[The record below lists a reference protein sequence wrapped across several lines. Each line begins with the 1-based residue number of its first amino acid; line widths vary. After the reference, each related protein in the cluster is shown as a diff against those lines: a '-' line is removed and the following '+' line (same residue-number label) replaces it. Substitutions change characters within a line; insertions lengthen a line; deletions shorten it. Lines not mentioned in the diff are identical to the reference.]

1 LLETSVPLAQIL
13 YSLAEKNV
21 HREFVGVIGIMIGNV
36 KLDEDQHKS
45 AYFEHVAIPPQQ
57 SFIWR
62 MDDYPWRRCVWN
74 YHPEFEIHLIRH
86 SSGLTYVGD
95 HIGHFD
101 AGQLILVGSNLP
113 HNWITPSIGDKKLI
127 ARDIVVQFSPEKML
141 RVSEAFPEFTE
152 IEPLFQRAASGLEFV
167 GRTASVGARLLEAMG
182 ATKGMA
188 QLAILI
194 ELLALMAKSTE
205 YRSLATPVFL
215 SQFRPGTPLDL
226 AILEKALAYIQKSY
240 LQGPSLSEVA
250 AHVEMSD
257 SSFSRFFKTHT
268 GNTFSDHII
277 TLKMWTARKLLSE
290 SDIAITDICYEAGF
304 SNISNFNRTFLTHA
318 GMKPSQYRKA
328 AHSRSLPDYQP
339 KN

>member
-1 LLETSVPLAQIL
+1 MQNSYTLLR
-13 YSLAEKNV
+13 AEELKHDLCGEV
-21 HREFVGVIGIMIGNV
+21 DSMMSHT
-36 KLDEDQHKS
+36 KLDNHQHKR
-45 AYFEHVAIPPQQ
+45 AYYEHVAIPPRQT
-57 SFIWR
+57 FIWR
-62 MDDYPWRRCVWN
+62 MDDYPWRRSVWN

-86 SSGLTYVGD
+86 SSGLAYVGD

-101 AGQLILVGSNLP
+101 AGQLVLVGSNLP
-113 HNWITPSIGDKKLI
+113 HNWITPSIGDNKLI
-127 ARDIVVQFSPEKML
+127 DRDIVVQFSPDRMQRL
-141 RVSEAFPEFTE
+141 CEAFPEFAE
-152 IEPLFQRAASGLEFV
+152 IAPLFEHASSGLEFL
-167 GRTASVGARLLEAMG
+167 GRTASEGARLLEAMG
-182 ATKGMA
+182 AATGLA

-205 YRSLATPVFL
+205 YRNLATPVFS
-215 SQFRPGTPLDL
+215 SQFRPGTSLEL
-226 AILEKALAYIQKSY
+226 ASLEKALTYIQKSY
-240 LQGPSLSEVA
+240 LQSPSLSEVA

-328 AHSRSLPDYQP
+328 AHSRSLPDNLP
-339 KN
+339 